1 MVSLFFKGF
10 LIGIIV
16 SSPMGPIGMLCIQ
29 RTLSKGRWNGFMT
42 GLGAAMSDIIY
53 AAITC
58 LGMGMTLTFI
68 QSHQDPIQFIGS
80 VVLTIFGLYI
90 FSSNPVRSLQK
101 HKDTKTSYT
110 HDFITAFLLTLSNA
124 FIVFLFIAL
133 FAHLNFIPADYSPT
147 MIITGLLGIAGGAVF
162 WWYGVTYIVSKLKR
176 WFNIRGLGLL
186 NKIVGFVII
195 ALGIIGT
202 LSVILSHYLNI
213 PLMRIS
219 FH

>member
-29 RTLSKGRWNGFMT
+29 RTLNKGRWNGFVT

-58 LGMGMTLTFI
+58 LGMGMTLAFI
-68 QSHQDPIQFIGS
+68 QSNQEPIQFIGS
-80 VVLTIFGLYI
+80 IVIAIFGMYI
-90 FSSNPVRSLQK
+90 FRSNPVRNLKK
-101 HKDTKTSYT
+101 HKDVKTNYT
-110 HDFITAFLLTLSNA
+110 HDFITAFFLTLSNA

-133 FAHLNFIPADYSPT
+133 FARFSFVEAGSSPWK
-147 MIITGLLGIAGGAVF
+147 IISGLIGIAGGALF

-186 NKIVGFVII
+186 NKVVGSVII
-195 ALGIIGT
+195 TLGVIGV
-202 LSVILSHYLNI
+202 LSVLLSHYLNI
-213 PLMRIS
+213 PLIHIS
-219 FH
+219 F